1 MLFEDTVDILS
12 DCSSHDPTSAVS
24 LFQLAV
30 NEVLCRQSLSCG
42 LRRGDSDGLD
52 EFALETVTVEI
63 AEDLFP
69 EVVVEEEELIE
80 EIAAVEEHIAL
91 TIHNKRIIQHSSCGV
106 ASNAVELEVSSSDDI
121 FSDYSFFSF
130 GDDFSI
136 LGFSGSNRNSSNSEP
151 DSKEVFHGVCG
162 TDEAPSK
169 KRKTSNSHYQQL
181 SSVEVVIIEECAPL
195 VPASSS
201 SPAQDI
207 QPSSPPHLGQV
218 DISALSNFDTTPLS
232 KKRRGSPKQSSKKKN
247 LPGISRKELKLE
259 PTTNPAVKM
268 LLTEKPNL
276 YQGEEI
282 LRISKLQSNED
293 EEIDIGDDYDC

>member
-1 MLFEDTVDILS
+1 VDILS

-30 NEVLCRQSLSCG
+30 NEVLSRQSLYDRGCG
-42 LRRGDSDGLD
+42 LRRGDSDLLD
-52 EFALETVTVEI
+52 ELALETVTVEI
-63 AEDLFP
+63 EQDLFP
-69 EVVVEEEELIE
+69 GVVVEEEELIE

-91 TIHNKRIIQHSSCGV
+91 TINNKRIIQSSSCGT
-106 ASNAVELEVSSSDDI
+106 APNALELEVSSPDDI
-121 FSDYSFFSF
+121 FSDESFFSF

-136 LGFSGSNRNSSNSEP
+136 LGFSCSNRNPSSSSDP
-151 DSKEVFHGVCG
+151 DAKEVYLGVCS
-162 TDEAPSK
+162 TEEAPSK
-169 KRKTSNSHYQQL
+169 KRKTLSSHYQQQL
-181 SSVEVVIIEECAPL
+181 SAVEVVIIEQSAPL
-195 VPASSS
+195 VPATSS

-207 QPSSPPHLGQV
+207 QPSSPPQLGQV
-218 DISALSNFDTTPLS
+218 DLSALSNFDTTPLS
-232 KKRRGSPKQSSKKKN
+232 KKRRGSPKQSSKKKH

-259 PTTNPAVKM
+259 PTTNPAVKL

-293 EEIDIGDDYDC
+293 EEIDIGDDFDC